1 MRVLLALAFTA
12 AVTLAE
18 TPLEDKRRP
27 VATTAALTPGGT
39 AAALKVPPGFRV
51 ELIAGEPK
59 IVQPIA
65 YTLDDRGRIWLVE
78 NTNYPTSPGLPKDRI
93 LVLEDT
99 KGTGTFDKETVF
111 WDKATFTSGIAVGFG
126 GVWLGSPPHLLFIP
140 LKDGDTPAPAGDP
153 QILLDGWEMTDTH
166 ETLNDFI
173 WGPDGWLYG
182 TQGIYNRSLVG
193 RPGCA
198 PEERVVVDSAIWR
211 FHPTRKQFERWSE
224 GGSNQWGVDWND
236 HGEAFFEACVIP
248 HMWHAIEG
256 ARYQRQSGPHPDIHT
271 YDDIK
276 TIAWGRYEKA
286 AYCGAMIYLGG
297 AFPDEWR
304 NQFFFHDIHMN
315 KLRCETMIPSGSG
328 YRSERKVDF
337 ASSEDRWF
345 RGLSP
350 QYGPDGGVFINDWYD
365 KVPCHQQKEYTD
377 RSNGRIYKI
386 VTDAVKPVKL
396 DLAKATDA
404 ELVAQHLN
412 NNDWYVR
419 HARRLLQERGAT
431 ANTTT
436 ALEKILTENSDDTRQ
451 LRALWTLHSQGA
463 LSETTLL
470 WALNAKSEAVR
481 GWAVTCAC
489 ESGNPGGA
497 LFARISEMARG
508 DASAVVRR
516 RIASAIQRLHVSER
530 WPWLDSLTANN
541 KDINDQNI
549 PFLLWYA
556 LEPAA
561 AADPTHALALIQ
573 KTPHQRLVEFTA
585 RRLASAA
592 VEPGA
597 TGATLEKLCQLLS
610 SGSPALRRPL
620 LAGIKAGLAGITQL
634 AEPTAWRT
642 AYVTLSE
649 DPDAGVR
656 QTAREL
662 AVLFGNAEA
671 LRALR
676 GVLASAET
684 PVPERTEALALLS
697 RLRDSETL
705 DSITRLANQPGPLR
719 KEALG
724 ALSAFS
730 DAGIPA
736 LLVRLLPELK
746 GEERNEALNTL
757 VARPAG
763 ARALLDAIDKGYFPK
778 NILSAPLARK
788 IQGYKDTSLNDWIE
802 KNWGKLNAS
811 NYVKR
816 GNIDHFKKFLD
827 DESVLRADLQRGREL
842 FRASCGICHQ
852 LFGKGGDIG
861 PHLTCGYTDL
871 EYLLQNIVDPNAVI
885 GKDYQLVY
893 ITLKD
898 GSLQA
903 GIISA
908 ENATSVTLKIPGA
921 PAPVVITKDQI
932 LHREVSPNSIMP
944 EGLLNGL
951 EEPDIRSLFLYLRQT
966 SEPQ

>member
-1 MRVLLALAFTA
+1 MRALLALALSS
-12 AVTLAE
+12 AVLLAE

-27 VATTAALTPGGT
+27 VATAAALTPAGT
-39 AAALKVPPGFRV
+39 AAALKVPAGFRV

-59 IVQPIA
+59 LVQPIA
-65 YTLDDRGRIWLVE
+65 YTIDDRGRLWVVE
-78 NTNYPTSPGLPKDRI
+78 NTNYPTSPGQPKDRI

-99 KGTGTFDKETVF
+99 KGTGTFDKQTVF

-140 LKDGDTPAPAGDP
+140 LKDGDAPAPAGEP
-153 QILLDGWEMTDTH
+153 QVLLDGWEMTDTH

-182 TQGIYNRSLVG
+182 THGIYNRSLVG
-193 RPGCA
+193 KPGCA
-198 PEERVVVDSAIWR
+198 PEDRIVVDAAIWR
-211 FHPTRKQFERWSE
+211 FHPTRKVFERWSE

-248 HMWHAIEG
+248 HMWHAIQG
-256 ARYQRQSGPHPDIHT
+256 ARYQRQSGPHPDTHT

-304 NQFFFHDIHMN
+304 DQFFFHDIHMN

-328 YRSERKVDF
+328 FRSERKLDF
-337 ASSEDRWF
+337 ALSDDRWF

-386 VTDAVKPVKL
+386 VTDAVKPVKQ
-396 DLAKATDA
+396 DIAKASDT
-404 ELVAQHLN
+404 ELVVHHLN
-412 NNDWYVR
+412 PNEWYVR
-419 HARRLLQERGAT
+419 HARRLLQERGANAT
-431 ANTTT
+431 TTT
-436 ALEKILTENSDDTRQ
+436 ALEKILLENPDDTRQ
-451 LRALWTLHSQGA
+451 LRALWTLHAQGVLSEETLLRA
-463 LSETTLL
+463 LS
-470 WALNAKSEAVR
+470 AKSEAVR
-481 GWAVTCAC
+481 GWAVTCASENGRPC
-489 ESGNPGGA
+489 ETVFS
-497 LFARISEMARG
+497 RISEMARL

-516 RIASAIQRLHVSER
+516 RIASAIQRLKISER
-530 WPWLDSLTANN
+530 WTWLEALSVRTEDVQ
-541 KDINDQNI
+541 DQNI

-561 AADPTHALALIQ
+561 AAEPARALALVQ
-573 KTPHQRLVEFTA
+573 KTAHTRLVEFTS
-585 RRLASAA
+585 RRLTSAA

-597 TGATLEKLCQLLS
+597 KDTPLEELCELLKRATPS
-610 SGSPALRRPL
+610 LRPPL
-620 LAGIKAGLAGITQL
+620 LAGMKAGLAGLTQL
-634 AEPTAWRT
+634 TEPNTWPGTYALL
-642 AYVTLSE
+642 AQDSA
-649 DPDAGVR
+649 AGVR
-656 QTAREL
+656 RTAREL
-662 AVLFGNAEA
+662 AVLFGNADALNQLRGTLTSAQASVSERSEA
-671 LRALR
+671 LTILAKRHDEASQSIIR
-676 GVLASAET
+676 DLASQA
-684 PVPERTEALALLS
+684 
-697 RLRDSETL
+697 
-705 DSITRLANQPGPLR
+705 GPLR

-724 ALSAFS
+724 ALASYANTDVSAILLKL
-730 DAGIPA
+730 IPSLQA
-736 LLVRLLPELK
+736 D
-746 GEERNEALNTL
+746 ERSEALNTL
-757 VARPAG
+757 LARPAG
-763 ARALLDAIDKGYFPK
+763 ARALLNAIDAGQLKK
-778 NILSAPLARK
+778 DILSAPLARK
-788 IQGYKDTSLNDWIE
+788 IQGFKDAQLNDWIE

-827 DESVLRADLQRGREL
+827 DDSVQRADLKRGREL
-842 FRASCGICHQ
+842 FRASCGLCHQ
-852 LFGKGGDIG
+852 LFGTGGDIG
-861 PHLTCGYTDL
+861 PHLTGGYTDL
-871 EYLLQNIVDPNAVI
+871 EYLLQNIIDPNAVI

-903 GIISA
+903 GIIGA
-908 ENATSVTLKIPGA
+908 ENATSLTLKVPGT
-921 PAPVVITKDQI
+921 PAPVVIAKDQI
-932 LHREVSPNSIMP
+932 KSREVSPNSLMP

-951 EEPDIRSLFLYLRQT
+951 EEPDVRSLFLYLRQT
-966 SEPQ
+966 AEPQ